1 MSASFILVIITAYFL
16 LLFLISQVTGRSAD
30 EATFFRG
37 NKSSPWYL
45 VAFGMIGA
53 SLSGVTFISV
63 PGWVG
68 TQQMVYM
75 QMVLGYLAGYFVI
88 SRVLMPI
95 YYKLNLTSIYGYLET
110 RFGLTSYRTGALFFI
125 LSRVIGASFRMF
137 LVAMVLDFFV
147 VDELAK
153 DLGYVEGAPFW
164 LTVAVS
170 ILLIWIYTF
179 RGGIKTVV
187 WTDTLQT
194 LAMLLAV
201 GVTVWLIIGELD
213 LSFGEMF
220 SAIGD
225 SGYGKM
231 FDWDVSS
238 SKFFPKQF
246 LSGMFIAI
254 VMTGL
259 DQDMMQKNLTCKTLK
274 DAQKNM
280 EVFSIVLIFVN
291 LIFLAM
297 GALLYMYGTSKGLI
311 AMEEGKLLMQ
321 DASGTMVAGGTDKL
335 FPFLA
340 LGHLPVWVGSL
351 FVIGLIAAA
360 YSSADSAL
368 TALTTSFCVDILDF
382 EKKTAMG
389 NRRQTRTLVHL
400 GFSVLLFI
408 VILGFYMIDDTAV
421 IAMIFTVAGY
431 TYGPL
436 LGLFSFGLFT
446 NMRPIDRWVPVV
458 CLIAPLVSFGLNF
471 LADGWFGFSILLVNG
486 GLTFLGLLLLSIGFP
501 QEELDEI

>member
-1 MSASFILVIITAYFL
+1 
-16 LLFLISQVTGRSAD
+16 
-30 EATFFRG
+30 
-37 NKSSPWYL
+37 
-45 VAFGMIGA
+45 
-53 SLSGVTFISV
+53 
-63 PGWVG
+63 
-68 TQQMVYM
+68 
-75 QMVLGYLAGYFVI
+75 
-88 SRVLMPI
+88 
-95 YYKLNLTSIYGYLET
+95 
-110 RFGLTSYRTGALFFI
+110 
-125 LSRVIGASFRMF
+125 
-137 LVAMVLDFFV
+137 
-147 VDELAK
+147 
-153 DLGYVEGAPFW
+153 
-164 LTVAVS
+164 
-170 ILLIWIYTF
+170 
-179 RGGIKTVV
+179 
-187 WTDTLQT
+187 
-194 LAMLLAV
+194 
-201 GVTVWLIIGELD
+201 
-213 LSFGEMF
+213 
-220 SAIGD
+220 
-225 SGYGKM
+225 
-231 FDWDVSS
+231 
-238 SKFFPKQF
+238 
-246 LSGMFIAI
+246 MFIAI